1 MSRWVVPK
9 SSGLKALAVTAQ
21 PPSDITERIAKYIP
35 GEVVAVFTLL
45 FSALAAMKLDGD
57 MPRYAALALIGLF
70 LAVTVAYVALRAPAG
85 PVRNAHLVVSSLA
98 FLAWA
103 YPISSGLLGTWF
115 IGLVSFFG
123 QAIVLALSI
132 FIAPVTP
139 PPVAVAPPAP
149 PSPPPPPP
157 PGP

>member
-9 SSGLKALAVTAQ
+9 SSGLKALTLTAQ
-21 PPSDITERIAKYIP
+21 PPSDIPERIAKYIP
-35 GEVVAVFTLL
+35 GEVIAPFTLL
-45 FSALAAMKLDGD
+45 FSALAAMRLDGD
-57 MPRYAALALIGLF
+57 QGRYAAVALIVIF
-70 LAVTVAYVALRAPAG
+70 LVATVAYVAIKAPAG
-85 PVRNAHLVVSSLA
+85 PVRNAHLLVSSVA

-103 YPISSGLLGTWF
+103 YPISSGLLGPWF

-132 FIAPVTP
+132 FIAPVLP

-149 PSPPPPPP
+149 PAPPPT
-157 PGP
+157 